1 MIAKLMQILGD
12 NNKIFLNAETERM
25 ITISVVDGLL
35 FCIQQEQKKEKLP
48 GRVSRREEVS
58 EWVS

>member
-1 MIAKLMQILGD
+1 MQILGD